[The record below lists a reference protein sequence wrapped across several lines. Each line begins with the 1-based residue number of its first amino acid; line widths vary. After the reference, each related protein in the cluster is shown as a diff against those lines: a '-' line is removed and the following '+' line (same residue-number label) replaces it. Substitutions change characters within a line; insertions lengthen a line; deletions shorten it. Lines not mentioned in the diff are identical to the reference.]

1 MSRAFASVVLV
12 DKDKDK
18 MPFCPGNNRIVEKKK
33 TKANK
38 SKTKTRT
45 KNTNKVA
52 PNCFCL

>member
-12 DKDKDK
+12 DKGKDK